1 MEKAADKVS
10 LYNTRGG
17 WVSRDMLASITD
29 RRRYTWIVSVL
40 ALIGVWQAAAM
51 LYGNTFIMPT
61 PWMAISAFGKD
72 AIDPWIHE
80 NLLLTIR
87 RVMTGFGYALVIG
100 VPIGYLMGYS
110 MTARRYIDPLIDSL
124 RQIPMMAWVPL
135 TIVWFGLGDGPTVF
149 LIAFVGVFAVILNTT
164 AGVEG
169 ISKDYYNAARSLGA
183 KPWSIFAHV
192 IVPGSFP
199 GILTGM
205 RVALG
210 AGWMSV
216 ICAEFVATSAGF
228 GFLMVD
234 AQTRME
240 TDRLMGLMIMG
251 ALVGFTID
259 RMLLLTSRVLARWKV
274 A

>member
-1 MEKAADKVS
+1 MEEAADKVS

-110 MTARRYIDPLIDSL
+110 MTAP
-124 RQIPMMAWVPL
+124 
-135 TIVWFGLGDGPTVF
+135 PTVPRSY
-149 LIAFVGVFAVILNTT
+149 AY
-164 AGVEG
+164 G
-169 ISKDYYNAARSLGA
+169 I
-183 KPWSIFAHV
+183 
-192 IVPGSFP
+192 
-199 GILTGM
+199 
-205 RVALG
+205 
-210 AGWMSV
+210 
-216 ICAEFVATSAGF
+216 
-228 GFLMVD
+228 
-234 AQTRME
+234 
-240 TDRLMGLMIMG
+240 
-251 ALVGFTID
+251 ALVTIGVAAAAAPN
-259 RMLLLTSRVLARWKV
+259 RSAITSTW
-274 A
+274 